1 MKGRVTY
8 CIVTIAAMI
17 LSQSCRKEIIIHED
31 EGNARDMI
39 TFYVRNTPSVT
50 WTKSLIEDTDDLIAQ
65 APPIYVT
72 DASAVSPAFTNT
84 LVSHSGSGIWRS
96 DKTWNESKTYSFSAY
111 VASPSPNST
120 ATDDRGGLTVT
131 DNGGIV
137 TVSQPKIYSTDK
149 NVWAD
154 YLLSY
159 RLNVNGAD
167 RPVVAL
173 ELERVTT
180 AVELYMTR
188 SANMKDVIVDTIEFR
203 NVATSSR
210 FSIDYQA
217 TPDDTEGPGGTKHR
231 WANSLYE
238 DSRTDYTYTPANG
251 IRLLEYDDTAGRFAA
266 ANRVMKFLTVQ
277 QTAVS
282 GTDLYV
288 RYRVLENG
296 SYNSYEA
303 VFNLMDYSP
312 RTWNIGHK
320 VKYYISVDSS
330 IELVGIIRKWEEV
343 DFIEGVLLPK

>member
-17 LSQSCRKEIIIHED
+17 LSQSCRKEIIVPQD
-31 EGNARDMI
+31 EENARDFI
-39 TFYVRNTPSVT
+39 TFYVKSTPT
-50 WTKSLIEDTDDLIAQ
+50 AATKALIEDTDDLIAQ

-72 DASAVSPAFTNT
+72 DLSDNSPAFDNES
-84 LVSHSGSGIWRS
+84 VSHSGSGIWRS

-120 ATDDRGGLTVT
+120 ATDSRGGLTI
-131 DNGGIV
+131 DKNGGLV
-137 TVSQPKIYSTDK
+137 TISQPKNYSTDK

-188 SANMKDVIVDTIEFR
+188 SANMVDVIVDRIEFR

-210 FSIDYQA
+210 FSLDYQA
-217 TPDDTEGPGGTKHR
+217 TPDDTEGPGG
-231 WANSLYE
+231 SQ
-238 DSRTDYTYTPANG
+238 G
-251 IRLLEYDDTAGRFAA
+251 
-266 ANRVMKFLTVQ
+266 
-277 QTAVS
+277 
-282 GTDLYV
+282 LYV
-288 RYRVLENG
+288 TGPWSGELSARGGTLT
-296 SYNSYEA
+296 
-303 VFNLMDYSP
+303 LMDNKERWICEYPYSGSP
-312 RTWNIGHK
+312 NDLLQYLRIT
-320 VKYYISVDSS
+320 
-330 IELVGIIRKWEEV
+330 ELMYHP
-343 DFIEGVLLPK
+343 LPNPPPPVFPTLFSRPCAPLTYPQKPLHTPCTAMPPPADPPVCR

>member
-17 LSQSCRKEIIIHED
+17 LSCSCRKEIIIPQD
-31 EGNARDMI
+31 EGNARDFI
-39 TFYVRNTPSVT
+39 TFYVKSTPT
-50 WTKSLIEDTDDLIAQ
+50 AATKALIEDTDDLIAQ

-72 DASAVSPAFTNT
+72 DESTVSPAFTNT
-84 LVSHSGSGIWRS
+84 EVSHSGSGIWRS
-96 DKTWNESKTYSFSAY
+96 SMTWNENKTYSFYAY

-120 ATDDRGGLTVT
+120 ATDYQGGLSVT
-131 DNGGIV
+131 NNGKTV

-167 RPVVAL
+167 RPVVPI

-180 AVELYMTR
+180 AVELYMTK
-188 SANMKDVIVDTIEFR
+188 SANMEKVIVEEIEFR
-203 NVATSSR
+203 NVAAR
-210 FSIDYQA
+210 ALFKIDYPA
-217 TPDDTEGPGGTKHR
+217 TPGDTEGPEGTKHR
-231 WANSLYE
+231 WATTLYE
-238 DSRTDYTYTPANG
+238 DSRTNYKYTPAGG
-251 IRLLEYDDTAGRFAA
+251 ILLPTYDETAGRFAA
-266 ANRVMKFLTVQ
+266 ANRVMNFLTVQ
-277 QTAVS
+277 QRTVS

-296 SYNSYEA
+296 NYNTYEA

>member
-17 LSQSCRKEIIIHED
+17 LSCSCRKEIIVPQD
-31 EGNARDMI
+31 EENSRDFI
-39 TFYVRNTPSVT
+39 TFYVKSTPT
-50 WTKSLIEDTDDLIAQ
+50 AATKALIEDTDDLIDQ

-72 DASAVSPAFTNT
+72 DLSDNSPAFDNES
-84 LVSHSGSGIWRS
+84 VSHSGSGIWRS

-120 ATDDRGGLTVT
+120 ATDSRGGLTVT

-137 TVSQPKIYSTDK
+137 TVSQPKNYSTDK

-188 SANMKDVIVDTIEFR
+188 SANMEKVIVEGIEFR

-210 FSIDYQA
+210 FSLDYQA

-251 IRLLEYDDTAGRFAA
+251 IQLPEYDETAGRFAA
-266 ANRVMKFLTVQ
+266 ANRVMNFLTVQ

-330 IELVGIIRKWEEV
+330 IELVGIIQKWEEV